1 MQRRRYPQSTRYPP
15 HGRHGARQA
24 VGRPARLLPVLAALL
39 GSLLLP
45 PPAAA
50 WGPQG
55 HRVAGAMTGER
66 LSPAAA
72 RAVRAILG
80 DEPLAEASTWAD
92 RMRSDPAPFWQRE
105 AGAYHYVNI
114 PAGAKRYDPR
124 RAPARGDAFTAL
136 AQFRQ
141 ELKDPSTP
149 APRRALALRFALHI
163 IQDLHQP
170 LHAGGRDD
178 RGGNDFAISV
188 NGRRSNL
195 HRLWDSG
202 LLASGR
208 SSDQRLQA
216 RLEAR
221 YGDELAGA
229 WLEPDP
235 ALWIAESLA
244 LSRDLYPASPTI
256 DQAYLER
263 FRPVAERRI
272 AQAAARGAAWLNA
285 LYAAEPGATTA
296 TSPEEPAAPPS
307 DWWQCLKDFLEELI

>member
-1 MQRRRYPQSTRYPP
+1 MRPRRCLRPTRYQTPS
-15 HGRHGARQA
+15 RHGARHVA
-24 VGRPARLLPVLAALL
+24 GRPIRRFPLLPALL
-39 GSLLLP
+39 AGLLLA

-55 HRVAGAMTGER
+55 HRVAGAMTEDLLNPG
-66 LSPAAA
+66 AAA
-72 RAVRAILG
+72 AVRAILG
-80 DEPLAEASTWAD
+80 DEALAEASTWAD

-114 PAGAKRYDPR
+114 PPGAKRYDPR
-124 RAPARGDAFTAL
+124 QAPARGDAFTAL
-136 AQFRQ
+136 ARFRQ
-141 ELKDPSTP
+141 ELEDPATP

-178 RGGNDFAISV
+178 RGGNDFAVIV
-188 NGRRSNL
+188 DGRRSNL

-208 SSDQRLQA
+208 YADQQLRA

-221 YGDELAGA
+221 YGDALAGP
-229 WLEPDP
+229 WREPDP
-235 ALWIAESLA
+235 AQWIAESLA
-244 LSRDLYPASPTI
+244 LSRDLYPPSPAI
-256 DQAYLER
+256 DDAYIQR

-285 LYAAEPGATTA
+285 LYASGPQEAAEAPAT
-296 TSPEEPAAPPS
+296 PPAR
-307 DWWQCLKDFLEELI
+307 WWQRLKDFLEEIL

>member
-1 MQRRRYPQSTRYPP
+1 MQPRRCPRPTRYRP
-15 HGRHGARQA
+15 
-24 VGRPARLLPVLAALL
+24 PARRGPLLPVLL
-39 GSLLLP
+39 GSLLLAL
-45 PPAAA
+45 PAAA

-55 HRVAGAMTGER
+55 HRVAGAMTGDR
-66 LSPAAA
+66 LAPGAAA
-72 RAVRAILG
+72 AVRAIVG
-80 DEPLAEASTWAD
+80 DETLAEASTWAD

-141 ELKDPSTP
+141 ELEDPSTP

-178 RGGNDFAISV
+178 RGGNDFAV
-188 NGRRSNL
+188 TVAGRRSNL

-208 SSDQRLQA
+208 ASDQRLRA

-221 YGDELAGA
+221 YGDELAGP
-229 WLEPDP
+229 WREPDP
-235 ALWIAESLA
+235 ETWIAESLA
-244 LSRDLYPASPTI
+244 LSRDLYPASASI
-256 DQAYLER
+256 DTAYLER

-285 LYAAEPGATTA
+285 LYAPEAERPARAPTGA
-296 TSPEEPAAPPS
+296 PAAPPPG
-307 DWWQCLKDFLEELI
+307 WWQRLKDFLQEVF

>member
-1 MQRRRYPQSTRYPP
+1 MHTTRRAHPTPSRPFSRRFSRRPS
-15 HGRHGARQA
+15 ARI
-24 VGRPARLLPVLAALL
+24 VTLPALL
-39 GSLLLP
+39 ATLLLAP
-45 PPAAA
+45 PTSA

-55 HRVAGAMTGER
+55 HRVAGAMTGDR
-66 LSPAAA
+66 LTRDAAA
-72 RAVRAILG
+72 AVRAILG
-80 DEPLAEASTWAD
+80 DESLADASTWAD

-114 PAGAKRYDPR
+114 PSRAARYDPR

-141 ELKDPSTP
+141 ELEDPATP

-178 RGGNDFAISV
+178 RGGNDFAV
-188 NGRRSNL
+188 TVDGRRSNL

-208 SSDQRLQA
+208 NSDRRLQA

-221 YGDELAGA
+221 YAEELDGP
-229 WLEPDP
+229 WREPDP
-235 ALWIAESLA
+235 ETWIAESLA
-244 LSRDLYPASPTI
+244 LSRELYPASSTI
-256 DQAYLER
+256 DRAYLER

-272 AQAAARGAAWLNA
+272 AQAAARGAAWLNE
-285 LYAAEPGATTA
+285 LYAAGAGAAAGDPAEP
-296 TSPEEPAAPPS
+296 PPRRS
-307 DWWQCLKDFLEELI
+307 WWQRLKDFLEEIL

>member
-1 MQRRRYPQSTRYPP
+1 MQTPQHARSTPSRRFS
-15 HGRHGARQA
+15 RHPA
-24 VGRPARLLPVLAALL
+24 ARLVALPALLAA
-39 GSLLLP
+39 LLLP

-55 HRVAGAMTGER
+55 HRVAGAMTGDR
-66 LSPAAA
+66 LNPSAAA
-72 RAVRAILG
+72 AVRAILG
-80 DEPLAEASTWAD
+80 DESLADASTWAD

-114 PAGAKRYDPR
+114 PSRAARYDPR

-141 ELKDPSTP
+141 ELEDPATP
-149 APRRALALRFALHI
+149 AARRALALRFALHI

-178 RGGNDFAISV
+178 RGGNDFAV
-188 NGRRSNL
+188 TVDGRRSNL

-208 SSDQRLQA
+208 YSDARLRT

-221 YGDELAGA
+221 YEKELDGP
-229 WLEPDP
+229 WRDPDP
-235 ALWIAESLA
+235 ETWIAESLA
-244 LSRDLYPASPTI
+244 LSRELYPASRTI
-256 DQAYLER
+256 DRDYLER
-263 FRPVAERRI
+263 FRPLAERRV
-272 AQAAARGAAWLNA
+272 AQAAARGAAWLNE
-285 LYAAEPGATTA
+285 LYAAGAGAAADDPAEPLPRR
-296 TSPEEPAAPPS
+296 S
-307 DWWQCLKDFLEELI
+307 WWQRLKDFLEEIF

>member
-1 MQRRRYPQSTRYPP
+1 MQAPRYTVP
-15 HGRHGARQA
+15 
-24 VGRPARLLPVLAALL
+24 ALL
-39 GSLLLP
+39 CSLLLAL
-45 PPAAA
+45 PAAA

-55 HRVAGAMTGER
+55 HRVAGAMTEDR

-72 RAVRAILG
+72 AAVRSILG

-114 PAGAKRYDPR
+114 PVGAQRYDPR
-124 RAPARGDAFTAL
+124 RAPASGDAFTAL

-141 ELKDPSTP
+141 ELEDPSTP

-178 RGGNDFAISV
+178 RGGNDFAV
-188 NGRRSNL
+188 TVDGRRSNL

-202 LLASGR
+202 LLASAR
-208 SSDQRLQA
+208 SPDQRLRA

-221 YGDELAGA
+221 YRDELAGP
-229 WLEPDP
+229 WRDPDP

-244 LSRDLYPASPTI
+244 LSRQLYPASPKI
-256 DQAYLER
+256 DAAYLEC

-285 LYAAEPGATTA
+285 LYAPEAEKPAR
-296 TSPEEPAAPPS
+296 EPAAPPPG
-307 DWWQCLKDFLEELI
+307 WWQRLKDFLEEIM

>member
-1 MQRRRYPQSTRYPP
+1 MQAPRYT
-15 HGRHGARQA
+15 
-24 VGRPARLLPVLAALL
+24 VTALL
-39 GSLLLP
+39 CGLLFAL
-45 PPAAA
+45 PAAA

-55 HRVAGAMTGER
+55 HRVAGAMTEDR
-66 LSPAAA
+66 LSPAALA
-72 RAVRAILG
+72 AVRAVLG

-114 PAGAKRYDPR
+114 PADAARYDPR

-136 AQFRQ
+136 AQFRR
-141 ELKDPSTP
+141 ELEDPSTP

-178 RGGNDFAISV
+178 RGGNDFAVTV

-208 SSDQRLQA
+208 SPDQRLRA

-221 YGDELAGA
+221 YDDELAGP
-229 WLEPDP
+229 WREPEP
-235 ALWIAESLA
+235 TVWIAESLA
-244 LSRDLYPASPTI
+244 LSRELYPASPAITTT
-256 DQAYLER
+256 YLER

-272 AQAAARGAAWLNA
+272 AQAGARGAAWLNA
-285 LYAAEPGATTA
+285 LYRSTA
-296 TSPEEPAAPPS
+296 EPAAAPPAAQTAPG
-307 DWWQCLKDFLEELI
+307 WWQRLKDFLEELF